1 MIKLVASDIDG
12 TLLEEG
18 SSQLNPELY
27 DVIKQLKEKD
37 VLFAA
42 ASGRSY
48 SSIRSVFGPIEHDMI
63 FISENGANVVCRGYE
78 IFSAPLNKK
87 DAQDL
92 ITYARNMPDFHI
104 VASTTGPAYLEDNDQ
119 ALHDWL
125 INGYKMDIRV
135 VDDILAEEVDFIKIA
150 LFRREGVAEIAPQ
163 VVAEWKDRFHVV
175 VSGQCWIDFM
185 DYAADKG
192 NAIQSIQ
199 NYLHISKE
207 ETMAF
212 GDNYNDIGMMN
223 SAGSSYAVEGAQDA
237 VKEAA
242 KYETGSVEENGVL
255 KVLKTLL

>member
-18 SSQLNPELY
+18 SNQLNPELY
-27 DVIKQLKEKD
+27 DVIRKLKEKD
-37 VLFAA
+37 ILFAA
-42 ASGRSY
+42 ASGRPY
-48 SSIRSVFGPIEHDMI
+48 SSIRAVFGPIEHDMI

-87 DAQDL
+87 DALDL
-92 ITYARNMPDFHI
+92 ISFARSMPDFHI
-104 VASTTGPAYLEDNDQ
+104 VASTTGPAYLEDKDEVF
-119 ALHDWL
+119 HDWL
-125 INGYKMDIRV
+125 INGYKMDIQI
-135 VDDILAEEVDFIKIA
+135 VDDILAEGVDFIKIA
-150 LFRREGVAEIAPQ
+150 LFRREGVAEIAPEIAAQ
-163 VVAEWKDRFHVV
+163 WKERFNVV
-175 VSGQCWIDFM
+175 VSGDCWIDFM

-192 NAIQSIQ
+192 HAIQSIQ

-212 GDNYNDIGMMN
+212 GDNHNDIGMMN
-223 SAGSSYAVEGAQDA
+223 SAGSSYAVESAKDA

-242 KYETGSVEENGVL
+242 KYVTDSAEDDGVL

>member
-18 SSQLNPELY
+18 SNHLNPEFY
-27 DVIKQLKEKD
+27 DVVKQLKEKD
-37 VLFAA
+37 IVFAA
-42 ASGRSY
+42 ASGRTY
-48 SSIRSVFGPIEHDMI
+48 SSIHSVFGPVEQDMI

-78 IFSAPLNKK
+78 IFSAPLNKT
-87 DAQDL
+87 DARDL
-92 ITYARNMPDFHI
+92 IQFVRSMPDWHI
-104 VASTTGPAYLEDNDQ
+104 VASTTGPAYLENDDKEFQ
-119 ALHDWL
+119 AWL

-135 VDDILAEEVDFIKIA
+135 VKDILAEDVDFIKIA
-150 LFRREGVAEIAPQ
+150 LYHKEGVSESAPALAKQ
-163 VVAEWKDRFHVV
+163 WKDRFNMAI
-175 VSGQCWIDFM
+175 SGEYWIDFM

-192 NAIQSIQ
+192 HAIKSIQ

-207 ETMAF
+207 ETMVF

-223 SAGSSYAVEGAQDA
+223 SAGSSYAVASANEA

-242 KYETGSVEENGVL
+242 KYVAGTVEEDGVL